1 MFEFIKRFLNPELP
15 KRMIGNVGQSMS
27 LTLTNPVKA
36 GSEIRVE
43 TSNPPLDVTDTQGNT
58 YWRISGDEWKT
69 IAQRSGPLTVTVDWP
84 TSEGNRMTI
93 KEWR

>member
-43 TSNPPLDVTDTQGNT
+43 TSNPPLDVTDT
-58 YWRISGDEWKT
+58 
-69 IAQRSGPLTVTVDWP
+69 
-84 TSEGNRMTI
+84 
-93 KEWR
+93 